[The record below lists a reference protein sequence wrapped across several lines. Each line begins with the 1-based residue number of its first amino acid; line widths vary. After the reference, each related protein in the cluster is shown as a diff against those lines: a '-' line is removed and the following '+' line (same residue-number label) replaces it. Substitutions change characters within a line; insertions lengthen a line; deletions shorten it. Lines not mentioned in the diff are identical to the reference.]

1 MDAFALLLVIAMN
14 FSALGVYFATLDP
27 PAPPKAPKAPSPLA
41 MPTIP
46 PVLRSNVAVARL
58 LRGEGIY

>member
-27 PAPPKAPKAPSPLA
+27 PPKAPKAPSPLA

-58 LRGEGIY
+58 LRGEVIY